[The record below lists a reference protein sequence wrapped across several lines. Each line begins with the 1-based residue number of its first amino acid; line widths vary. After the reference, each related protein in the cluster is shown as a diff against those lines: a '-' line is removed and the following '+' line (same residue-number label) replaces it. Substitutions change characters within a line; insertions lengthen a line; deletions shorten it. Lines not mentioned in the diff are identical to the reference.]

1 MKSSQIPLVLMSCG
15 LLFLAACANVP
26 KQIALDYG
34 PVQIG
39 YCLQLDDAC
48 AGTYAPKSDRTT
60 SPNLRIGIPFWI
72 QPEYGYDVNGL
83 NLALLAGSGRGFK
96 GVAVAPLF
104 LAEEGRGFVIAP
116 LACVVA
122 KLDGLSLGIFNWVWE
137 GKSVQLGLVN
147 LRNGIVTWPEQSGI
161 TQIGLYNCDNRGVN
175 SQFGVVNICEDAT
188 PYLQIGLVNYADSEH
203 GGHQGTPPQNESGE
217 EEPIERH
224 FALQIGLWNSN
235 GRWSFP
241 LVNVS
246 W

>member
-1 MKSSQIPLVLMSCG
+1 MRIVCILGFCG
-15 LLFLAACANVP
+15 LLFLCSCANTP

-34 PVQIG
+34 PLQIG

-48 AGTYAPKSDRTT
+48 AGEYAPKSDRTT
-60 SPNLRIGIPFWI
+60 NPNLRIGIPFWI

-83 NLALLAGSGRGFK
+83 NLALVASLGRGFK

-104 LAEEGRGFVIAP
+104 EAEQGRGFVIAP

-122 KLDGLSLGIFNWVWE
+122 KLDGLSFGIFNWVWD
-137 GKSVQLGLVN
+137 GQSIQLGLVN
-147 LRNGIVTWPEQSGI
+147 LRNGIVTWPESSGI
-161 TQIGLYNCDNRGVN
+161 AQVGLFNCDNRGVN
-175 SQFGVVNICEDAT
+175 SQFGVVNICEDAI
-188 PYLQIGLVNYADSEH
+188 PYLQIGLVNCADSEH
-203 GGHQGTPPQNESGE
+203 GGHQGSPSPNKPSE